1 MTALCACLLN
11 CPQTPDKVAAATATA
26 VRNAVH
32 LARLLAASPYP
43 GDPGA

>member
-1 MTALCACLLN
+1 MHKTDYK
-11 CPQTPDKVAAATATA
+11 DKHPRPEATAAATATA

-43 GDPGA
+43 GEG